1 MPTESAAYIRTEP
14 KEELANKSDHVP
26 APPQSAELQPIESS
40 DHTKQTNTIVD
51 YDQLRHYFKVIILTL
66 YVCFLFF
73 LRYATGLLL
82 QRT

>member
-14 KEELANKSDHVP
+14 KEVANKSDHVP
-26 APPQSAELQPIESS
+26 APPQSADL
-40 DHTKQTNTIVD
+40 QTNTIVD

>member
-1 MPTESAAYIRTEP
+1 MLTESAAYIRTEP

-26 APPQSAELQPIESS
+26 APPQSADL
-40 DHTKQTNTIVD
+40 QTNTIVD